1 MSELGSASPVTEFTG
16 KCGELWPLHRLHRL
30 RRSGDTRPPLGQ
42 SICRAPRHQP
52 DTGWRIFPDRLAGD
66 ESERYKTHDAAR
78 STAIDPACESK
89 VFPSEFYVMCR
100 IVPRLCAAAISP
112 RPPPGSTL
120 RPLYGLASA
129 RAIKNHTTGTSRRV
143 ASFRPFPLQLLDR
156 ALPMAE
162 THSTGSDRPG
172 STLKPPTPIWRRGE
186 MYALADLAA
195 CFSKTTIGE
204 WRRRGLRIV
213 QPGTKQAF
221 VWSDDLIDLFL
232 NWDDACESAS
242 TDAPT
247 E

>member
-1 MSELGSASPVTEFTG
+1 M
-16 KCGELWPLHRLHRL
+16 R
-30 RRSGDTRPPLGQ
+30 
-42 SICRAPRHQP
+42 
-52 DTGWRIFPDRLAGD
+52 
-66 ESERYKTHDAAR
+66 
-78 STAIDPACESK
+78 
-89 VFPSEFYVMCR
+89 R

-120 RPLYGLASA
+120 RHMYGLASA

-143 ASFRPFPLQLLDR
+143 ASFRPFPLQLSHR
-156 ALPMAE
+156 ALQMAE